1 MLPFFGPVEQ
11 DHNLHSMHYP
21 SHGFDSAN
29 RLTLKELR
37 YILLRNHQDL
47 ISRINRAVTRSK
59 LNISLPFTENES
71 IYVKS
76 GNTIDRD
83 VRLMYLNE
91 ALFLSRISHPHIV
104 KLRDCGLDEIGRPY
118 LAIEKLNFQP
128 DALTISEDT
137 TTRIGDK
144 LVSILNVIDLL
155 GFLNL
160 SQGDIKPEHILVD
173 SKGNFVLI
181 DFAQIFSLSDSALIG
196 TTGYLAP
203 ELFWH
208 YGYSIQSDLFALGLT
223 FLNLHYQSGTST
235 DLLTKYGSSLRP
247 WSPEDL
253 VILKSTLDKSNPIAS
268 CITKMISYSPLTRQ
282 TSGRDI
288 LKYLI
293 SQRATTW
300 TFEKYDALIS
310 NSLSSYI
317 AKTHW
322 ISYNNPLF
330 KRKPI
335 ETIRIKQC
343 HKECISSFNHNFK
356 ILSKFYATG
365 DYSTQ
370 RPEIGTTGVSVCRS
384 KYQRN
389 LVPRLF
395 QKSASIPSSFDIRG
409 SFLNDQSSEHLL
421 LNYDFH
427 LCYNTRTEKKAYVSS
442 KESNSADLVERVR
455 NCALRNDHQEG
466 LKLITNMNFSKTLDS
481 SNSLI
486 LRSYHAYF
494 QASLGNTNEAQEIL
508 ERISE
513 SALHSA
519 SATALSEYCSLSG
532 WCALLRGDLICAF
545 KQLSTGLSTFD
556 KAEDNTDTL
565 KSITFN
571 RLATVKWMTEGASA
585 AIQCNDVA
593 LQYANKTQNRDLLAS
608 IYLNRCMFLG
618 DSGYL
623 SAETKCQDT
632 LRLLITNVDS
642 AYRILNYLHNFSTF
656 CLRSGNSEMAV
667 ITLQRAF
674 GIILAMPDSK
684 RESSYLLTLLGNTY
698 LNSRNMGKAYQ
709 VLRQAARWHRQTENH
724 YGYGKCIQ
732 NIAEIYALTGS
743 QSLALKY
750 LKLASSHYKKTK
762 NELGLCDIVLLK
774 LWYSELKEL
783 KFAKL
788 SLLLRRSIET
798 GNTLTEFL
806 TLWLIFLC
814 NFVRED
820 WKNCLQTVNKMRK
833 ATEKSDS
840 DSTAKDIELLV
851 KILNS
856 AKKSNSQ
863 GELNY
868 LKAEIII
875 QIRKRS
881 PISFRD
887 VNSDVVQYILDNPIV
902 LQDKKIL
909 KQVLSEI
916 RIEGSV
922 MFPEKPKKDNV
933 DASGKADNSITKRF
947 QVIKQIAGLVD
958 HSKNLDE
965 YVSQVLDL
973 TVETLGASRGVIF
986 IVSKYSESPE
996 VLGSSGCKDNDL
1008 TDIKN
1013 ISKSLLQHALG
1024 GNSIFIR
1031 NSMTV
1036 KDYDKIQSLIAKNI
1050 KSAICIPLKKNSEV
1064 FGAIYIDSVRFTTL
1078 FEDLDKAFLD
1088 AFGAIISGGISSSY
1102 RLQKLDE
1109 DYQRVLQLGQDTGLK
1124 SYEGVF
1130 LPSKEMQK
1138 IYKTIFKL
1146 SRISLPVLLL
1156 GQTGS
1161 GKDVL
1166 ARMIHENSETNSGR
1180 FVAINCSAIPLEH
1193 LESELF
1199 GVADKAFTNV
1209 SERKGKFELADNGT
1223 LFLDEIAEMPLQ
1235 LQAKLLRVI
1244 ETKEVEPVGGSGKS
1258 RKIKFRL
1265 ISATNNDIQELV
1277 SEGKFREDLYHRIND
1292 VVIKIPDLS
1301 GRPEDIEVL
1310 TQHYYSFFQNKLNM
1324 KCGPLKEGILTAFLK
1339 YDWPGGIRELSKV
1352 VSKLVVSSDGS
1363 SFVLEGI
1370 PAELKGAITININN
1384 GELVNP
1390 SGNFMK
1396 KEDLLSALRKHNYSI
1411 RATARLLS
1419 IPESTLRYNM
1429 KKLNIKATPK
1439 RLQI

>member
-1 MLPFFGPVEQ
+1 MTTSNFES
-11 DHNLHSMHYP
+11 SMQL
-21 SHGFDSAN
+21 S
-29 RLTLKELR
+29 
-37 YILLRNHQDL
+37 
-47 ISRINRAVTRSK
+47 
-59 LNISLPFTENES
+59 ENES
-71 IYVKS
+71 VYFKRGRTS
-76 GNTIDRD
+76 DRD
-83 VRLMYLNE
+83 ERLMYLNE

-104 KLRDCGLDEIGRPY
+104 KLRDCGLDEIGKPF
-118 LAIEKLNFQP
+118 LALEKLNFQP
-128 DALTISEDT
+128 DALPISKDT
-137 TTRIGDK
+137 TTLIGDK
-144 LVSILNVIDLL
+144 LISILNVIDLL

-160 SQGDIKPEHILVD
+160 SQGDIKPEHLLVD

-181 DFAQIFSLSDSALIG
+181 DFAQIFSLSDSVLIG

-203 ELFWH
+203 ELFWR
-208 YGYSIQSDLFALGLT
+208 YGYSIQSDLFSLGLT
-223 FLNLHYQSGTST
+223 FLKLYYQSGTSS

-247 WSPEDL
+247 WSSEDL
-253 VILKSTLDKSNPIAS
+253 TILKSTLDKSNPIAN
-268 CITKMISYSPLTRQ
+268 CIAKMISYSPLTRQ
-282 TSGRDI
+282 SSGRDI

-293 SQRATTW
+293 SQGATNW
-300 TFEKYDALIS
+300 TLEKYDALIS
-310 NSLSSYI
+310 NALSSYI

-322 ISYNNPLF
+322 IYYNNRLF
-330 KRKPI
+330 RRKPI
-335 ETIRIKQC
+335 KTINIKQC
-343 HKECISSFNHNFK
+343 HKQCISSFNHNFK
-356 ILSKFYATG
+356 ILSKFYVIG
-365 DYSTQ
+365 DNTTQ
-370 RPEIGTTGVSVCRS
+370 NLEFGPTGVSVCRN

-389 LVPRLF
+389 LIPRLF
-395 QKSASIPSSFDIRG
+395 PKSVSIPSSYDIKG
-409 SFLNDQSSEHLL
+409 SFLNDYTSEQFR

-427 LCYNTRTEKKAYVSS
+427 LCYYTRTEKHANISR
-442 KESNSADLVERVR
+442 KESNSADLVELVR
-455 NCALRNDHQEG
+455 NCALKNDHREG
-466 LKLITNMNFSKTLDS
+466 LKLITNMSNSKTLDS
-481 SNSLI
+481 SNALT
-486 LRSYHAYF
+486 LHSYHAYF
-494 QASLGNTNEAQEIL
+494 QASIGSINEAQEIL
-508 ERISE
+508 ERISLSE
-513 SALHSA
+513 LHSA
-519 SATALSEYCSLSG
+519 SAIALSEHHSLSG
-532 WCALLRGDLICAF
+532 GCAFLRGDLTGAL
-545 KQLSTGLSTFD
+545 KHLDTALSTID
-556 KAEDNTDTL
+556 KAIGSIDTI
-565 KSITFN
+565 KSVTFN
-571 RLATVKWMTEGASA
+571 RLATVKWVTEGVSA
-585 AIQCNDVA
+585 AIQCNNMA
-593 LQYANKTQNRDLLAS
+593 LQHANKTQNCELLAS
-608 IYLNRCMFLG
+608 IYLNRCMYLG
-618 DSGYL
+618 DSGNL
-623 SAETKCQDT
+623 SSEKKCQDT
-632 LRLLITNVDS
+632 LQLLMASVDS
-642 AYRILNYLHNFSTF
+642 PYIILNYMHNFSAF
-656 CLRSGNSEMAV
+656 CLRSGNSELAAK
-667 ITLQRAF
+667 TLQVAC
-674 GIILAMPDSK
+674 GIILAMPDAK

-698 LNSRNMGKAYQ
+698 LSSRKMDKAYKA
-709 VLRQAARWHRQTENH
+709 LRQAAKMNRDTENQ
-724 YGYGKCIQ
+724 YGYGKCLQ
-732 NIAEIYALTGS
+732 NIAEINVLIGNKRHALR
-743 QSLALKY
+743 Y
-750 LKLASSHYKKTK
+750 LKLARAHYEKTQ
-762 NELGLCDIVLLK
+762 NELELCDIALLK
-774 LWYSELKEL
+774 LWYSELEEL
-783 KFAKL
+783 KLVNLF
-788 SLLLRRSIET
+788 LLLQKCIET
-798 GNTLTEFL
+798 GNTLAEFL

-814 NFVRED
+814 HFVRED
-820 WKNCLQTVNKMRK
+820 WKECTRTIDSMRK
-833 ATEKSDS
+833 TTKKLDSEATAMD
-840 DSTAKDIELLV
+840 TELLV
-851 KILNS
+851 NILNS
-856 AKKSNSQ
+856 AKKSDSH
-863 GELNY
+863 GELGN
-868 LKAEIII
+868 LSVEIINL
-875 QIRKRS
+875 IRKRN
-881 PISFRD
+881 PITFRD

-909 KQVLSEI
+909 KQILSEI

-973 TVETLGASRGVIF
+973 TVETLSASRGVIF

-1036 KDYDKIQSLIAKNI
+1036 KNYDQIQSLIAKNI
-1050 KSAICIPLKKNSEV
+1050 KSAICIPLKKDSEV

-1130 LPSKEMQK
+1130 LPSKEMQQ
-1138 IYKTIFKL
+1138 IYKIIFKL

-1166 ARMIHENSETNSGR
+1166 ARMIHENSETNSSR

-1209 SERKGKFELADNGT
+1209 SERKGKIELADNGT

-1258 RKIKFRL
+1258 RKVKFRL
-1265 ISATNNDIQELV
+1265 ISATNNDIQQLV

-1301 GRPEDIEVL
+1301 GRQEDIEVL

-1390 SGNFMK
+1390 SGDFMK
-1396 KEDLLSALRKHNYSI
+1396 KEDLLSALRKRDYNI

-1439 RLQI
+1439 RLQV